1 MHKTFRFNIKD
12 ETDSIKHQNIFF
24 LLGYSWANKGVTP
37 RYTDIP
43 YLYLRPNTMGMG
55 FAKTL
60 DRDKDKYNALDL
72 ESKLLHS
79 KQKKFLQW
87 VMVRKPMDEIKYIL
101 DRMFYTIDESS
112 LLNDLIQKY
121 KTEYMFSEG
130 LPK

>member
-60 DRDKDKYNALDL
+60 DRDKDKYNAL

-79 KQKKFLQW
+79 KQEKFLQW

-121 KTEYMFSEG
+121 KTEYMFSKG